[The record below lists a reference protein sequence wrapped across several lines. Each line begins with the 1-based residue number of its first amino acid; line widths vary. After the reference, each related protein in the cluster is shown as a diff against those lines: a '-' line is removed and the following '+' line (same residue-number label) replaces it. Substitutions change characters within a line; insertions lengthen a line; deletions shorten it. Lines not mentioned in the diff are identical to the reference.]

1 MFEIE
6 TGDAPKNVDS
16 ISVAKAESIAGVS
29 APAGAGAP
37 ALLSKIAAICSSSLT
52 PATRYL
58 CLWTATVV
66 AMLVTAA
73 IFDALVDPYDVVGSI
88 RVPGFNFVK
97 PEAENRVRLTKPYQ
111 ISRLQPRAVIVGTSR
126 AEIGL
131 DPENSSWP
139 EAVRPVYNFGLP
151 GANLATVNRELQVA
165 GSTGRLKM
173 AVILLDFENFLSSDP
188 GPDLTPDESQRMAVG
203 AGSQPNAVPT
213 ARRLEDTFLTTL
225 TLTAL
230 EDSVLTVLRQ
240 HGKYTTDIT
249 PAGKWTEAAFQLA
262 AASDGYYELFTQ
274 KEVDYAR
281 RAAHAAGFL
290 ADGTDATPEIEIVR
304 QMLDYC
310 RAHGI
315 RPILVIP
322 PYHADL
328 LEMFDKAGL
337 WDRFE
342 AWKIGLVK
350 LVYGSSD
357 SREVTGQLWDFSGY
371 DRYSTEPVPEKG
383 DRHTTV
389 NWFWEPGHFKCA
401 LGDLLLKRVL
411 DNQPSDFGVE
421 LTPATIDEQ
430 LKKIRLA
437 RENYRITR
445 EMQIVR
451 VDEIYLRAQKRN

>member
-1 MFEIE
+1 MFEVEIA
-6 TGDAPKNVDS
+6 DPPKNVDS
-16 ISVAKAESIAGVS
+16 ISVAKAGSIADVS
-29 APAGAGAP
+29 VPTDAPTRF
-37 ALLSKIAAICSSSLT
+37 SRIAAIRGSSLT

-58 CLWTATVV
+58 CIWTAIVV

-73 IFDALVDPYDVVGSI
+73 IFNTLVDPYDVVGSI

-111 ISRLQPRAVIVGTSR
+111 IGRLQPRAVIVGTSR

-165 GSTGRLKM
+165 GSSGRLKL

-188 GPDLTPDESQRMAVG
+188 DPDLTPDENQRMAVG
-203 AGSQPNAVPT
+203 AGSQPTVPT
-213 ARRLEDTFLTTL
+213 ARRLKDTFLTTL

-240 HGKYTTDIT
+240 HGRYATDIT
-249 PAGKWTEAAFQLA
+249 PTGKWTEAAFQLA

-281 RAAHAAGFL
+281 RAARAASFL
-290 ADGTDATPEIEIVR
+290 ADGADATLEIEIVR

-310 RAHGI
+310 RAHGV

-350 LVYGSSD
+350 LVYGSLD

-389 NWFWEPGHFKCA
+389 NWFWEPGHFKRA

-411 DNQPSDFGVE
+411 DNEPSDFGVE
-421 LTPATIDEQ
+421 LTSATIDEQ

-445 EMQIVR
+445 ETQIAR
-451 VDEIYLRAQKRN
+451 VDDIYLQAQKRY

>member
-1 MFEIE
+1 MLEIE
-6 TGDAPKNVDS
+6 TADPPKSVHS
-16 ISVAKAESIAGVS
+16 IGVTKAGSIADVG
-29 APAGAGAP
+29 APIGAP
-37 ALLSKIAAICSSSLT
+37 ARFSAIAAIGDSGLT
-52 PATRYL
+52 PAARYL
-58 CLWTATVV
+58 CMWAAIVFAMLLAV
-66 AMLVTAA
+66 AMFNTV
-73 IFDALVDPYDVVGSI
+73 VDPYDVLGSV

-165 GSTGRLKM
+165 GSSGRLKL

-188 GPDLTPDESQRMAVG
+188 DPDLTPDENQRMAVG
-203 AGSQPNAVPT
+203 AESQANAVP
-213 ARRLEDTFLTTL
+213 AVRRLEDTFLTTL

-249 PAGKWTEAAFQLA
+249 PAGRWTEGAFQLA

-281 RAAHAAGFL
+281 RAARAASSL
-290 ADGTDATPEIEIVR
+290 AGGTDATPEIEIIR

-310 RAHGI
+310 RVHGI

-350 LVYGSSD
+350 LVYGSLD

-389 NWFWEPGHFKCA
+389 NWFWEPGHFKRA

-411 DNQPSDFGVE
+411 DNEPSDFGVE
-421 LTPATIDEQ
+421 LTSATIDEQ

-445 EMQIVR
+445 ETQIAR
-451 VDEIYLRAQKRN
+451 VDDIYLQAQKRY